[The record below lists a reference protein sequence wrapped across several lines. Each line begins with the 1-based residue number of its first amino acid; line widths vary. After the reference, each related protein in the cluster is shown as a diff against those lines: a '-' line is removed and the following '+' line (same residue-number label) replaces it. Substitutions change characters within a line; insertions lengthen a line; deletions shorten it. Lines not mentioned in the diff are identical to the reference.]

1 MRNNQ
6 PVTRTEH
13 KMKPDDVLVS
23 RTDLKGHILYAN
35 KAFCDIAGFTFE
47 ALKGKAHNTVR
58 HPDMPAAAFQDLWD
72 TLKAE
77 KPWTGF
83 VKNRCKNGDY
93 YWVLANVSPE
103 YDTNGN
109 ISSYLSVR
117 TTPTQKQINAVENL
131 YQQINAGKASLPS
144 TLKASWFKKIKLKT
158 VMIMASLLSI
168 LTLIALGGFYIT
180 ELLDQSKRTDL
191 RVASVPYFGAIRN
204 VLEVLP
210 QHRGLGN
217 AWYNGNKDSAI
228 KLASLEHKID
238 AAMEALLKTAAQ
250 SPMTGLYDHVKA
262 INRDWRTLKSGWK
275 QSTAKRSFKQ
285 HSAIINQ
292 LLALSSNV
300 FHQGDIV
307 TDPNLGTIHLGEF
320 MSESIPEL
328 NEFLGRMRGL
338 GSGIAASHKI
348 SDAQRDTLLK
358 MLVQAEHI
366 ESGLQADVGHV
377 IHAFNPELDSTLSQ
391 PASVL
396 ESASATFFLQIN
408 DGLLHANTIK
418 LDSQHYFEQGTH
430 AIGASL
436 ALFDTMQKALG
447 QLLAVEQAGVQQRL
461 YLSMLLVG
469 LGVLGSLLLS
479 LLMIIKTFRPLQEI
493 VEGMQRIV
501 EGDYKQMPV
510 KHAHDELGDIVDDM
524 KTMQS
529 ILQYEIFEGK
539 AMTQQRES
547 EQQQAAADKAAT
559 EAQLADAFESNVGAL
574 VDGLATEV
582 QQVNGSAR
590 TMDEIS
596 DALAAQSE
604 SAMHSVDLGSSH
616 VNSTAAAIEEM
627 SVTIADISRQVAGTQ
642 SISAQAVTEAEAATA
657 MMHKLATE
665 ADEIGSVVGAISEI
679 AEQTNLLALNA
690 SIEAARAGDAGRGFS
705 VVAGE
710 VKELANQTSRA
721 TDQIRQQVEGIQ
733 TESRDAMEA
742 ITKISATIGEI
753 NQFTSAVTE
762 AMEQQAMA
770 GREISD
776 AAQQADMS
784 MGEARTSVGELAD
797 SASSVDQSSDEMIEV
812 AESMAHRS
820 EEVQQGIRD
829 FLVTL
834 RQTKSTDLL

>member
-6 PVTRTEH
+6 PVSQTEH
-13 KMKPDDVLVS
+13 KMKSDDILVS

-35 KAFCDIAGFTFE
+35 KAFCDIAGFTLDE
-47 ALKGKAHNTVR
+47 LKGKPHNIVR

-72 TLKAE
+72 TLQAK

-109 ISSYLSVR
+109 VVSYLSVR
-117 TTPTQKQINAVENL
+117 TAPTQEQINAANKL
-131 YQQINAGKASLPS
+131 YQAVNAGKASLPS
-144 TLKASWFKKIKLKT
+144 TLKASWYKKLKLKT
-158 VMIMASLLSI
+158 VMLMASLLSI
-168 LTLIALGGFYIT
+168 STLVALGGFYIT
-180 ELLDQSKRTDL
+180 ALQHESQRAEL
-191 RVASVPYFGAIRN
+191 RVASVPYISAIRN

-217 AWYNGNKDSAI
+217 AWHHGNKNSAM
-228 KLASLEHKID
+228 KLTLLEQKID
-238 AAMEALLKTAAQ
+238 ASMDNLLKTAAQ
-250 SPMTGLYDHVKA
+250 SPLNELYDKAKA
-262 INRDWRTLKSGWK
+262 IDRDWRSLKISWK
-275 QSTAKRSFKQ
+275 QRSATRSFEQ
-285 HSAIINQ
+285 HSAVIEQ
-292 LLALSSNV
+292 LISLSTDI

-307 TDPNLGTIHLGEF
+307 TDPSLDIIHLGEF
-320 MSESIPEL
+320 MAETMPKL

-338 GSGIAASHKI
+338 GAGIAATGKI
-348 SDAQRDTLLK
+348 NEAERDQLLK
-358 MLVQAEHI
+358 MSVQAQSI
-366 ESGLQADVGHV
+366 ETDMVAEIKHV
-377 IHAFNPELDSTLSQ
+377 VHELNPQLDKTISQ
-391 PASVL
+391 PTSAL
-396 ESASATFFLQIN
+396 EQSSDAFFQMVN
-408 DGLLHANTIK
+408 DDLLHSAVIQ
-418 LDSQHYFEQGTH
+418 LDSQQYFEQGSQ
-430 AIGASL
+430 AITASL
-436 ALFDTMQKALG
+436 ALFDAMHQSLTA
-447 QLLAVEQAGVQQRL
+447 LLAAEQAGVQKKL

-479 LLMIIKTFRPLQEI
+479 ALMMQRTFRPLQEI
-493 VEGMQRIV
+493 VDGMQRIV
-501 EGDYKQMPV
+501 EGDYTQMPV
-510 KHAHDELGDIVDDM
+510 KHAHDELGDIADDM

-539 AMTQQRES
+539 AMAQQREA
-547 EQQQAAADKAAT
+547 EQLQAVAEKAAA
-559 EAQLADAFESNVGAL
+559 EAQLADAFENNVGSL
-574 VDGLATEV
+574 VDGLATEA

-590 TMDEIS
+590 AMDEIS

-627 SVTIADISRQVAGTQ
+627 SVTIADVSRQVAGTQ
-642 SISAQAVTEAEAATA
+642 SISSQAVTEAEAATT
-657 MMHKLATE
+657 MMQKLAAE

-710 VKELANQTSRA
+710 VKELANQTSQA
-721 TDQIRQQVEGIQ
+721 TDRIRQQVEGIQ
-733 TESRDAMEA
+733 TESRDAMAA
-742 ITKISATIGEI
+742 ITKISKTIHEI
-753 NQFTSAVTE
+753 NQFTSVITE
-762 AMEQQAMA
+762 AMEQQALA

-797 SASSVDQSSDEMIEV
+797 SAGTVDQSSDEMIAV
-812 AESMAHRS
+812 AESMAKRT

-829 FLVTL
+829 FLTTL
-834 RQTKSTDLL
+834 RQG